1 MCTEIGKC
9 LDLGNHLDLGK
20 RLLPNFQRELH

>member
-1 MCTEIGKC
+1 MCTEKGKC

-20 RLLPNFQRELH
+20 CLLPNFQRELH